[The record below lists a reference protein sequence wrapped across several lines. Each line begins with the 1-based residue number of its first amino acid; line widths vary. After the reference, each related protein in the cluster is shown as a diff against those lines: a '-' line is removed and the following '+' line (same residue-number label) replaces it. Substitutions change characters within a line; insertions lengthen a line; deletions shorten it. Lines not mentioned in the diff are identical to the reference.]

1 MMKILQAFACFALY
15 INNIHCNEQG
25 NRSQTEGSETLYLQR
40 SATEMHFIAARHAV
54 IVMAQRDQGHHT
66 KSVSSFCM
74 NYLLILTFI
83 VQHFF

>member
-25 NRSQTEGSETLYLQR
+25 NRSQAEGSETLYLQR
-40 SATEMHFIAARHAV
+40 SATEMHFIAARPAV